1 MLKLPSD
8 ASVGYLS
15 LIYRKDEAYIKRNFI
30 KLNIFFEALN
40 YETIIQKKAYELSD
54 LLGLFFVF
62 EHTKTCI

>member
-54 LLGLFFVF
+54 LLG
-62 EHTKTCI
+62 

>member
-54 LLGLFFVF
+54 LLGLFLNV
-62 EHTKTCI
+62 